1 MKFLFLPFLTTVI
14 ACADS
19 EAKLNTSD
27 SPSESTT
34 TPSTEEVTLPI
45 STKESLSVIAVE
57 ADSKYHIWMEG
68 RSGVLRSGINDT
80 FWLSNGGVSISQ
92 GSGQY
97 NIEVDGHNYLV
108 AKKNTATPMKEI
120 IAKNTNNNS
129 DFKLVLDMTDK
140 GKYITQIHKPTGRTI
155 KLATSDK
162 KPTATA
168 VIVVKNVTDL
178 YGTHHNLL
186 STEEKSSALKN
197 GGVPDSGKA
206 ITVKAPSQQT
216 LQHWKSDLKSL
227 YGGSSNIAF
236 STMINLDNDEKEEGF
251 FCATAPSVSKCFV
264 VDTFNGEERYYLSDF
279 NWTPKGN
286 SPVLFSTEHGNYV
299 VHTQNLAKTKVTK
312 VLRFDGS
319 GYTTDRI

>member
-1 MKFLFLPFLTTVI
+1 
-14 ACADS
+14 
-19 EAKLNTSD
+19 
-27 SPSESTT
+27 
-34 TPSTEEVTLPI
+34 
-45 STKESLSVIAVE
+45 
-57 ADSKYHIWMEG
+57 MEG

-186 STEEKSSALKN
+186 SA
-197 GGVPDSGKA
+197 
-206 ITVKAPSQQT
+206 
-216 LQHWKSDLKSL
+216 
-227 YGGSSNIAF
+227 
-236 STMINLDNDEKEEGF
+236 
-251 FCATAPSVSKCFV
+251 
-264 VDTFNGEERYYLSDF
+264 
-279 NWTPKGN
+279 
-286 SPVLFSTEHGNYV
+286 
-299 VHTQNLAKTKVTK
+299 
-312 VLRFDGS
+312 
-319 GYTTDRI
+319 